1 MFYEERLEGDY
12 REARFIEL
20 ARQEGT
26 GLARVEKALQHGKVP
41 IFAPTCKAMG
51 LLPKTLKL
59 FLTFSSLF
67 LEVPQVEFTFLDIG
81 KKGIT
86 EDCVCLDHFDKV

>member
-41 IFAPTCKAMG
+41 ISPPTCKAMG

-67 LEVPQVEFTFLDIG
+67 LEVPQAEFTFLDIG